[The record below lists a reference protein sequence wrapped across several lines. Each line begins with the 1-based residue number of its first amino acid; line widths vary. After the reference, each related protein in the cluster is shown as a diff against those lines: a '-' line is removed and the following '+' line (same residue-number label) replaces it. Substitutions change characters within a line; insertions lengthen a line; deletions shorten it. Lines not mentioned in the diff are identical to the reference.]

1 MKWVFAVLY
10 KMLLMRVNPSVI
22 FLSLYLC
29 FDLMPSVFNTH
40 NYVSS
45 SLCACGSALYSVLHD
60 LVLVDCA
67 VTQCRWLDG
76 SGIVKVSV
84 RVCFAYFIVI
94 SKADP
99 S

>member
-1 MKWVFAVLY
+1 
-10 KMLLMRVNPSVI
+10 MRINPWII

-60 LVLVDCA
+60 LVFVDYA

-76 SGIVKVSV
+76 SGIVKVS
-84 RVCFAYFIVI
+84 ALLI
-94 SKADP
+94 SSLSPKLILLNSLDFDTDAVTTW
-99 S
+99 